1 MANTPIRRFAKIFL
15 PALLGFVVG
24 WLFFELIHKN
34 ASNNGIIYVNDMK
47 IKIPNPCIIAYL
59 NLEEPMFGRLFCE
72 RDEGIGLMNLSMDPR
87 KLEGAKIKLR
97 DKNFKSGY
105 ACGQILPD
113 VNSCLKTEGVIVFSS
128 KDSNLLKFFLDAQE
142 SD

>member
-1 MANTPIRRFAKIFL
+1 
-15 PALLGFVVG
+15 
-24 WLFFELIHKN
+24 
-34 ASNNGIIYVNDMK
+34 
-47 IKIPNPCIIAYL
+47 
-59 NLEEPMFGRLFCE
+59 
-72 RDEGIGLMNLSMDPR
+72 MDPR

-113 VNSCLKTEGVIVFSS
+113 VNSCLKTEGVIVFGS

>member
-15 PALLGFVVG
+15 PALLGFVIG

-105 ACGQILPD
+105 ASATANKLFNVPD
-113 VNSCLKTEGVIVFSS
+113 SMFSS
-128 KDSNLLKFFLDAQE
+128 CCFSFASLLKQ
-142 SD
+142 

>member
-15 PALLGFVVG
+15 PALLGFVIG

-97 DKNFKSGY
+97 DKKLKSASSLFFIIQAFKKLSSRNIF
-105 ACGQILPD
+105 C
-113 VNSCLKTEGVIVFSS
+113 TEALRHWGDHLYV
-128 KDSNLLKFFLDAQE
+128 
-142 SD
+142 